1 MTNGGT
7 VNVCLGTCDPL
18 QPKCAEGQ
26 VCVPDGS
33 DQFLCFADAA
43 PLQLYETCVYIN
55 ECEPGSMC
63 ADASKNSKCDGLALR
78 CCTAYCDL
86 GDSNCSD
93 GVCVPFFEMGAAP
106 MGFENLG
113 LCQDP

>member
-1 MTNGGT
+1 M
-7 VNVCLGTCDPL
+7 
-18 QPKCAEGQ
+18 
-26 VCVPDGS
+26 PDGS

-106 MGFENLG
+106 MGLENLG